1 MKKIKR
7 SSESLTSCSEL
18 ETWAPLARSLTRGW
32 RLQRGIGIAM
42 RVQPWKPP
50 EWRRDLVYNARISP
64 FLFCWAG
71 GWGVR
76 KYDETAWI
84 CEFCSF

>member
-1 MKKIKR
+1 MTKIKR

-50 EWRRDLVYNARISP
+50 EWRRDLVMP
-64 FLFCWAG
+64 GFLHSSFVGLG